1 MARNPQLSN
10 SAASAAADAVCVQL
24 NSGYLRIYS
33 GTQPATA
40 NTAITSQ
47 VLLSTLRWNASAFGS
62 ASNGVATAGTI
73 TSDSAAA
80 ATGTAS
86 WFRAF
91 KSDGTTVMFDGS
103 VGTTGADLNLSTTAI
118 VQNATV
124 AVSSFTYTQNKST

>member
-10 SAASAAADAVCVQL
+10 AAANAAADAVCDQMDT
-24 NSGYLRIYS
+24 GYLRIYS

-40 NTAITSQ
+40 NTSITSQ
-47 VLLSTLRWNASAFGS
+47 VLLAVLRFNAAAFAAASA
-62 ASNGVATAGTI
+62 GVATAGAI
-73 TSDSAAA
+73 TSA

-91 KSDGTTVMFDGS
+91 KSDGSTVMFDGS

-124 AVSSFTYTQNKST
+124 AVSSFTYTQNKSS

>member
-10 SAASAAADAVCVQL
+10 AAANAAADAVCDQMDT
-24 NSGYLRIYS
+24 GYLRIYS

-40 NTAITSQ
+40 NTSITSQ
-47 VLLSTLRWNASAFGS
+47 VLLAVLRFNAAAFAAASA
-62 ASNGVATAGTI
+62 GVATAGAI
-73 TSDSAAA
+73 TSDTAAA

-91 KSDGTTVMFDGS
+91 KSDGSTVMFDGS

-124 AVSSFTYTQNKST
+124 AVSSFTYTQNKSS